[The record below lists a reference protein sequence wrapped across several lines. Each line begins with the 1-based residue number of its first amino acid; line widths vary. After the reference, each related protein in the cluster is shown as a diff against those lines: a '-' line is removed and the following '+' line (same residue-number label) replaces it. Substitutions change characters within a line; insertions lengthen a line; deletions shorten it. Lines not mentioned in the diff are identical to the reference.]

1 MDSKPVD
8 KPTPVNPR
16 REGLN
21 AFGMWFGIFLICYT
35 LIILVFSLQP
45 SSSWIY
51 GLIIL
56 SMLAGY
62 GEYKMQTDELTRLTD
77 VDRVNR
83 VNSVNSV

>member
-1 MDSKPVD
+1 MAYSKPAD
-8 KPTPVNPR
+8 KPTPVSPR

-51 GLIIL
+51 GLIMFSAL
-56 SMLAGY
+56 CGY
-62 GEYKMQTDELTRLTD
+62 GEYRLQMGEMNRLAGVRK
-77 VDRVNR
+77 VD
-83 VNSVNSV
+83 SV

>member
-1 MDSKPVD
+1 MDSKPTV
-8 KPTPVNPR
+8 KPTPVSPR

-62 GEYKMQTDELTRLTD
+62 GEYKMQTEELERLTD
-77 VDRVNR
+77 VDKVNKAD
-83 VNSVNSV
+83 SV